1 MKKLFFLSYFIITAC
16 SSETFEFKNIVES
29 SEKDFNEIPNT
40 EWISNDSLLPYFEF
54 SEDGNKSIYSSGTR
68 RTVSRSNLQLDSLE
82 EFFALEESI
91 AEKITKDDS
100 FRSQIARPLDY
111 VCKTSL
117 LALSEI
123 YETISLKNGKVL
135 LDDKIL
141 FDQCEYIGFPCNEN
155 CDEFSEED
163 PYLSSERNS
172 ILKKETKSETYD
184 SKTTVEIY
192 PYRMIASSFVT
203 NISKLYHSAG
213 SETYFKKRQRVWRGP
228 FKGMVWRWADFDPD
242 RNGVRTYCFSG
253 CKVEKDSHGY
263 FKKFSCKQHN
273 HATDMDNWLDTEDI
287 TVRCALDFPITGIKF
302 NFSVSEENGISPNKP
317 TTGKTHFVES
327 YDGGVIGYHY
337 VRHGGNHFKAIT
349 SKKLSKEVVKYI
361 RKEYEMNYR

>member
-1 MKKLFFLSYFIITAC
+1 
-16 SSETFEFKNIVES
+16 
-29 SEKDFNEIPNT
+29 
-40 EWISNDSLLPYFEF
+40 
-54 SEDGNKSIYSSGTR
+54 
-68 RTVSRSNLQLDSLE
+68 
-82 EFFALEESI
+82 
-91 AEKITKDDS
+91 
-100 FRSQIARPLDY
+100 
-111 VCKTSL
+111 
-117 LALSEI
+117 
-123 YETISLKNGKVL
+123 
-135 LDDKIL
+135 
-141 FDQCEYIGFPCNEN
+141 
-155 CDEFSEED
+155 
-163 PYLSSERNS
+163 
-172 ILKKETKSETYD
+172 
-184 SKTTVEIY
+184 
-192 PYRMIASSFVT
+192 MIASSFVT

>member
-1 MKKLFFLSYFIITAC
+1 MKKSLLLLCFAITAC
-16 SSETFEFKNIVES
+16 SSEMFEFKNFVEP
-29 SEKDFNEIPNT
+29 SEREFNKISNA
-40 EWISNDSLLPYFEF
+40 EWTANDSLLPYFEF
-54 SEDGNKSIYSSGTR
+54 SEDGNKTIYSSGTK
-68 RTVSRSNLQLDSLE
+68 RTLSRKALVLDSLE

-91 AEKITKDDS
+91 AEKISKDNS
-100 FRSQIARPLDY
+100 FKTQIARPLDY

-117 LALSEI
+117 LALNEI
-123 YETISLKNGKVL
+123 YETISLKSGIIL

-141 FDQCEYIGFPCNEN
+141 FEQCEYIGFPCSEN
-155 CDEFSEED
+155 CDE
-163 PYLSSERNS
+163 SSEKDPHLTSKRNL
-172 ILKKETKSETYD
+172 ILKKEIKSETYD

-242 RNGVRTYCFSG
+242 RNGIRTYCFSG
-253 CKVEKDSHGY
+253 CKVEKDSYGY

-287 TVRCALDFPITGIKF
+287 TVRCALDFPITNVKL

-317 TTGKTHFVES
+317 TGKSHIVES

-337 VRHGGNHFKAIT
+337 VQHGENHFKAIT
-349 SKKLSKEVVKYI
+349 SKKLSKEVIKLL
-361 RKEYEMNYR
+361 RSEYEMNYR